1 MNRCHHILMEAQRQN
16 ISSPGIFTPD
26 SVKQMAQ
33 QAKNLFER
41 GVYCLELG
49 KIPPTLRK
57 AVSYEAAL
65 TLKEILDRIDL
76 PPFDLIPDADAIEK
90 EAEEKRFPKLFRWRI
105 PNTDIVIARVEE
117 GPRRGEYLFA
127 AETIDRLDKFWSNI
141 RDLPSRTDAYTS
153 DGFLVFY
160 TSSPGWLLPPK
171 WSQWLPAWSK
181 RMYRSLA
188 VWQWFAYVTV
198 LLLGVLLVIV
208 IYRRLLL
215 RAVSLPPATRSWRRL
230 LFFLVSTVALTTVHY
245 ILTDYVNITG
255 TVLIATRLVF
265 APIWWFLFGAG
276 VFSVAMALAETIIAS
291 PKIDPE
297 GIQAS
302 YFRAVFGLTGF
313 VVGASVLIYGLSR
326 LGVSLVPLLTGLGIG
341 GLAVALAARPTLEGI
356 ISSFTIFAD
365 KPYGIGDRVNVRG
378 HKGIV
383 ESIGLRSTRIRLWTG
398 HVTSIPNEQMV
409 ALEIENIARRPFIRR
424 EFDVTIIYGTP
435 PVKIKRAVDILREI
449 LAVPEGQEQ
458 ESHPN
463 EAINKPDFPTRV
475 FFNNLNEDSLNI
487 YVSYWYHPPE
497 WWKYMEHA
505 HWVNLQIM
513 ERFNAEGIEFAF
525 PTQTLHLAGKRK
537 RPVNVGQRQIPDEKA
552 T

>member
-1 MNRCHHILMEAQRQN
+1 MKRPAAALTAVLLATALFTLSVRAQETSSVDSASMSPPWQTDFARNPLRPADTSSPRATLQSFLDNMNRCHHILMEAQRQN

-215 RAVSLPPATRSWRRL
+215 RAVSLPPATRS
-230 LFFLVSTVALTTVHY
+230 
-245 ILTDYVNITG
+245 
-255 TVLIATRLVF
+255 
-265 APIWWFLFGAG
+265 
-276 VFSVAMALAETIIAS
+276 
-291 PKIDPE
+291 
-297 GIQAS
+297 
-302 YFRAVFGLTGF
+302 
-313 VVGASVLIYGLSR
+313 
-326 LGVSLVPLLTGLGIG
+326 
-341 GLAVALAARPTLEGI
+341 
-356 ISSFTIFAD
+356 
-365 KPYGIGDRVNVRG
+365 
-378 HKGIV
+378 
-383 ESIGLRSTRIRLWTG
+383 
-398 HVTSIPNEQMV
+398 
-409 ALEIENIARRPFIRR
+409 
-424 EFDVTIIYGTP
+424 
-435 PVKIKRAVDILREI
+435 
-449 LAVPEGQEQ
+449 
-458 ESHPN
+458 
-463 EAINKPDFPTRV
+463 
-475 FFNNLNEDSLNI
+475 
-487 YVSYWYHPPE
+487 
-497 WWKYMEHA
+497 
-505 HWVNLQIM
+505 
-513 ERFNAEGIEFAF
+513 
-525 PTQTLHLAGKRK
+525 
-537 RPVNVGQRQIPDEKA
+537 
-552 T
+552 